1 MKNKFVNPRRKNCP
15 VSINE
20 PLFFDSIWS
29 VDSLLNV
36 LFILLS
42 VGYLFEHIEN
52 HASNILEA
60 IENGRLQGM
69 TGMISVNAYVSADE
83 EDALQVI
90 LADGSVILSE
100 DAAEIFAEIN
110 QGRIIP
116 FLRASSLQMMVSIIR
131 KTQEIDRDQVKIAI
145 NGEDSVELAYGLF
158 MISSFLNLIAVV
170 VGSIL
175 IYWALGNGA
184 GN

>member
-1 MKNKFVNPRRKNCP
+1 M
-15 VSINE
+15 
-20 PLFFDSIWS
+20 
-29 VDSLLNV
+29 
-36 LFILLS
+36 
-42 VGYLFEHIEN
+42 FEHIEN
-52 HASNILEA
+52 RASNILEA
-60 IENGRLQGM
+60 IENGEASGDDWNDL
-69 TGMISVNAYVSADE
+69 VNAYVSADE

-116 FLRASSLQMMVSIIR
+116 FLEGIVFTDDGIYYT

-175 IYWALGNGA
+175 IYWSVGKWSRKLTGMAQEIAEIEQSQKGELTIVEEP
-184 GN
+184 

>member
-1 MKNKFVNPRRKNCP
+1 M
-15 VSINE
+15 
-20 PLFFDSIWS
+20 
-29 VDSLLNV
+29 
-36 LFILLS
+36 
-42 VGYLFEHIEN
+42 
-52 HASNILEA
+52 
-60 IENGRLQGM
+60 
-69 TGMISVNAYVSADE
+69 
-83 EDALQVI
+83 I

-116 FLRASSLQMMVSIIR
+116 FLEGIVFTDDGIYYT

-158 MISSFLNLIAVV
+158 MISSFLNLIAEV

-175 IYWALGNGA
+175 IYWSVGKWSRKLTGMAQEIAEIEQSQKAN
-184 GN
+184 

>member
-1 MKNKFVNPRRKNCP
+1 M
-15 VSINE
+15 
-20 PLFFDSIWS
+20 
-29 VDSLLNV
+29 
-36 LFILLS
+36 
-42 VGYLFEHIEN
+42 
-52 HASNILEA
+52 
-60 IENGRLQGM
+60 
-69 TGMISVNAYVSADE
+69 
-83 EDALQVI
+83 I

-116 FLRASSLQMMVSIIR
+116 FLEGIVFTDDGIYYT

-158 MISSFLNLIAVV
+158 MISSFLNLIAEV

-175 IYWALGNGA
+175 IYWSVGKWSRKLTGWRKKLLKSNKAKRRIDDCRRTNRDSFCGVGFQ
-184 GN
+184 